1 MVRVAILSFNIYIGN
16 AKLLFDIVMNA
27 LPNATIESMLTELIA
42 ITDWLNEFKEIAP
55 TEEIE
60 SKEHQ
65 LKLLVDTL
73 QNN

>member
-1 MVRVAILSFNIYIGN
+1 
-16 AKLLFDIVMNA
+16 MNA
-27 LPNATIESMLTELIA
+27 LPYATIESMLTEMIA
-42 ITDWLNEFKEIAP
+42 ITDWLTEFKEIAP
-55 TEEIE
+55 PEEIE